1 MNIKLLKDNWRKYY
15 KRGFLTGIMVLS
27 FMCFIDQTL
36 TLKSPLLFIKIN
48 SFNILLYN
56 LSVIFFGA
64 VFCGILST
72 IILVIMSL
80 VTTFKN

>member
-1 MNIKLLKDNWRKYY
+1 MNINLFKQKWMKFY
-15 KRGFLTGIMVLS
+15 KRGFFTGLLVIS

-36 TLKSPLLFIKIN
+36 TLQSPLLFMKIN

-64 VFCGILST
+64 VFCGILSLT
-72 IILVIMSL
+72 ILFIMSL
-80 VTTFKN
+80 VTTYKN

>member
-27 FMCFIDQTL
+27 FMCFVDQTL
-36 TLKSPLLFIKIN
+36 TLQSPLVFIKII
-48 SFNILLYN
+48 SLNILLYN

-72 IILVIMSL
+72 VILIIMSL
-80 VTTFKN
+80 VTTFKD